1 MKFLKGEEFKV
12 FKNIALVSNYG
23 RVYSLISEQF
33 ITPIKNMQGYQT
45 FRIQTDNKR
54 KTYYLHITVVNLF
67 GDKNG
72 RQLPKGVKNGTV
84 SMLDLDLNIDH
95 IDRNKQNNSIENLE
109 LVTHSENM
117 KRYWNKKL
125 EALKSDIEELEQI
138 FS

>member
-1 MKFLKGEEFKV
+1 
-12 FKNIALVSNYG
+12 
-23 RVYSLISEQF
+23 
-33 ITPIKNMQGYQT
+33 
-45 FRIQTDNKR
+45 
-54 KTYYLHITVVNLF
+54 
-67 GDKNG
+67 
-72 RQLPKGVKNGTV
+72 
-84 SMLDLDLNIDH
+84 MLDLDLNIDH

>member
-1 MKFLKGEEFKV
+1 MKFLRGEEFKV
-12 FKNIALVSNYG
+12 FKNCCLVSNYG
-23 RVYSLISEQF
+23 RVYSLMTEKF
-33 ITPIKNMQGYQT
+33 VKPFKNRAGYSV
-45 FRIQTDNKR
+45 FRIYENKVR
-54 KTYYLHITVVNLF
+54 KGYYLHITVVNLF
-67 GDKNG
+67 GDKYG
-72 RQLPKGVKNGTV
+72 KKLPNCVKNGTV